1 QEPEEAEQRGTRAG
15 SPQAVVDRLAYGR
28 EGRQGNLAVQRLQ
41 LALHRDE
48 QRGGVAGGPDDEG
61 LRTRVALG
69 VSFVDVGLRV
79 LAEEGIFRVP
89 GDAHDLGPGLAGAE
103 EVEALAQRVA
113 LRPELLGHRLVDDG
127 DLRAA

>member
-1 QEPEEAEQRGTRAG
+1 M
-15 SPQAVVDRLAYGR
+15 
-28 EGRQGNLAVQRLQ
+28 
-41 LALHRDE
+41 
-48 QRGGVAGGPDDEG
+48 
-61 LRTRVALG
+61 
-69 VSFVDVGLRV
+69 SFVDVGLRV

-127 DLRAA
+127 DLRAARLVVLRDRAALHDGDPHGLEVSGSDRVHLNERAVVLVASSLQEH